1 MIRRAAMFHL
11 RRGHTLAVVLALLG
25 GCVRLHLPKSKSA
38 APALAPL
45 PDEGMT
51 NATHERFVGQ
61 IVFSS
66 EPISNTAPDESRFAS
81 EFFADEP
88 LYARA
93 YLAHSVEN
101 EPVFVEGN
109 SQPLRNRGL
118 GYFYK
123 LAVDGKAVPYLVET
137 GNVPRESHATTTR
150 SLPLHPTDAPTAR
163 GWVELV
169 NKLAPGRHVLRFEL
183 WTRDGSYVARNAL
196 AAGEVVL
203 HKDGGIAT
211 GRTFDAI
218 ATGLDDA
225 QLAAQLL
232 EIARAYATR
241 EAWKDTQTDLKVTS
255 REWKMIYG
263 RMRVLAGREL
273 VASVR
278 SEWPDGHC
286 TAQTLVFYQR
296 LKITRE
302 PDGPIGVKGV
312 GDQELIDCATST
324 AVVAGDRW
332 AGKTRARPTPTHSQ
346 SKAKVETKV
355 VEAKPAETQ
364 PVATTVAE
372 TKPVATTP
380 VETKPAE
387 TKPVATPTTVVATR
401 EPLSTAVASATPVA
415 VDRRSAER
423 AGRFSLG
430 LGAGMNGL
438 DPSGVATYANVGVHL
453 GRFQLGA
460 GATWPLDALGYVRFA
475 MIDGRFELSP
485 MIAVSV
491 LAEQN
496 MDTRVAFAGGLS
508 MAVALVT
515 GVVSAGLRLDVLAS
529 FDGDDPS
536 QLALPVL
543 GSTFVRF

>member
-66 EPISNTAPDESRFAS
+66 EPISKTSPDEMRFAA

-93 YLAHSVEN
+93 YLPHSVEN
-101 EPVFVEGN
+101 EPVFVEGD
-109 SQPLRNRGL
+109 SQPLRNRHL

-123 LAVDGKAVPYLVET
+123 LKVDGKEVPYLVET
-137 GNVPRESHATTTR
+137 GNLPPDSHATTTR
-150 SLPLHPTDAPTAR
+150 SLPLHPTDEPTAR

-183 WTRDGSYVARNAL
+183 WSRDGSYVARNAL

-232 EIARAYATR
+232 EIARAYAKR

-286 TAQTLVFYQR
+286 TAQTLVFSQR

-312 GDQELIDCATST
+312 GDQELIDCAATT
-324 AVVAGDRW
+324 AAVAGDRW
-332 AGKTRARPTPTHSQ
+332 AGKTRARPTPT
-346 SKAKVETKV
+346 SKAETKV

-364 PVATTVAE
+364 PVATTAVETKTE
-372 TKPVATTP
+372 TKPVATAA
-380 VETKPAE
+380 VE
-387 TKPVATPTTVVATR
+387 TKPVATSTPVVATR
-401 EPLSTAVASATPVA
+401 DPLPTAVASAAPVA
-415 VDRRSAER
+415 LERRSAER

-453 GRFQLGA
+453 GRFQIGA

-496 MDTRVAFAGGLS
+496 MDTRVAFAGGVS
-508 MAVALVT
+508 MAFALVT

>member
-1 MIRRAAMFHL
+1 MFHL

-66 EPISNTAPDESRFAS
+66 EPISKTSPDEMRFAA

-93 YLAHSVEN
+93 YLPHSVEN
-101 EPVFVEGN
+101 EPVFVEGD
-109 SQPLRNRGL
+109 SQPLRNRHL

-123 LAVDGKAVPYLVET
+123 LKVDGKEVPYLVET
-137 GNVPRESHATTTR
+137 GNLPPDSHATTTR
-150 SLPLHPTDAPTAR
+150 SLPLHPTDEPTAR

-183 WTRDGSYVARNAL
+183 WSRDGSYVARNAL

-232 EIARAYATR
+232 EIARAYAKR

-286 TAQTLVFYQR
+286 TAQTLVFSQR

-312 GDQELIDCATST
+312 GDQELIDCAATT
-324 AVVAGDRW
+324 AAVAGDRW
-332 AGKTRARPTPTHSQ
+332 AGKTRARPTPT
-346 SKAKVETKV
+346 SKAETKV

-364 PVATTVAE
+364 PVATTAVETKTE
-372 TKPVATTP
+372 TKPVATAA
-380 VETKPAE
+380 VE
-387 TKPVATPTTVVATR
+387 TKPVATSTPVVATR
-401 EPLSTAVASATPVA
+401 DPLPTAVASAAPVA
-415 VDRRSAER
+415 LERRSAER

-453 GRFQLGA
+453 GRFQIGA

-496 MDTRVAFAGGLS
+496 MDTRVAFAGGVS
-508 MAVALVT
+508 MAFALVT

-529 FDGDDPS
+529 FDGDDPT
-536 QLALPVL
+536 QLAVPVL